1 MRSLNHRQIEAFRA
15 VMLSGSM
22 TSAGRILHISQP
34 AVTRLVRDLE
44 EELDLI
50 LFSRRWSGVRPT
62 AEAVALFREV
72 ERYFDS
78 MERVRDRARLLKE
91 KQGGQLRIAAM
102 STLSAGAL
110 PSAIKRFKAR
120 HPEISFFI
128 HSDHSVH
135 ILDSLQR
142 DEFALGFGRVPVE
155 RTDVDHI
162 EMPLSSAICLI
173 PRDNPLH
180 RKEAIHARDLDGES
194 FISLGVSSLL
204 RMQIEDVMQSVGA
217 RTGAIIQ
224 TLYSN
229 TAPSYVSAG
238 LGVSVTDIFSVMN
251 MDLTNVAVRPFL
263 PDIPFRFSAIF
274 PSLDHAPHS
283 QAFAQVFQEIIEE
296 HVFDITRLFTV

>member
-44 EELDLI
+44 EELDLT

-120 HPEISFFI
+120 HPRNQLFHPF
-128 HSDHSVH
+128 
-135 ILDSLQR
+135 R
-142 DEFALGFGRVPVE
+142 
-155 RTDVDHI
+155 
-162 EMPLSSAICLI
+162 
-173 PRDNPLH
+173 
-180 RKEAIHARDLDGES
+180 
-194 FISLGVSSLL
+194 SLGAYS
-204 RMQIEDVMQSVGA
+204 GFAAA
-217 RTGAIIQ
+217 R
-224 TLYSN
+224 
-229 TAPSYVSAG
+229 
-238 LGVSVTDIFSVMN
+238 
-251 MDLTNVAVRPFL
+251 
-263 PDIPFRFSAIF
+263 
-274 PSLDHAPHS
+274 
-283 QAFAQVFQEIIEE
+283 
-296 HVFDITRLFTV
+296 